1 VLYPYYF
8 PDPAELPAQLLESAV
23 VPAGA
28 SNVLA
33 RTRLVRD
40 LGGFDERLFH
50 LEDWDLWIRLA
61 SAGRASAVREVL
73 VSVLF
78 HPAQKHAVHDQSGE
92 LDYLIRKH
100 ASLTPP
106 RRLSVDRL
114 GHARWV
120 AAQHSRAGMHGRAA
134 ALYLH
139 GAIRHRSPGNVL
151 RALDALGAK
160 RPSSALARLRR
171 EPPAPPA
178 AAPAWLQRCPLFER
192 VAVS

>member
-1 VLYPYYF
+1 M
-8 PDPAELPAQLLESAV
+8 
-23 VPAGA
+23 
-28 SNVLA
+28 
-33 RTRLVRD
+33 
-40 LGGFDERLFH
+40 
-50 LEDWDLWIRLA
+50 
-61 SAGRASAVREVL
+61 REVL